1 MSEKNSEVRSVFAI
15 TERSGK
21 SFWTKVGA
29 AFTNQ
34 DGSINI
40 ELDAL
45 PTNGRLQVRDRD
57 EPKDQEERTDRR
69 RRR

>member
-1 MSEKNSEVRSVFAI
+1 MPEKNSEVRSVFAI
-15 TERSGK
+15 TERGDK
-21 SFWTKVGA
+21 TFWTRVGA
-29 AFTNQ
+29 AFTNK

-45 PTNGRLQVRDRD
+45 PTSGRLQVRDRD
-57 EPKDQEERTDRR
+57 EPKDQEERSDRR